1 MSSESGGL
9 CGCPECD
16 CLQRVPPLRAATSMH
31 CARCGAELFRRQPAS
46 LDRTLA
52 LLVAAAVLFVSAN
65 VHPLMELDA
74 YGLRTTTT
82 LFGAAVALHE
92 HEMSSVALL
101 VLVTAILVPAI
112 QLGAMLALL
121 LPLRLGIVPW
131 WLGGVFRIEYAVRP
145 WVMLDVFVLG
155 ALISYVKLTQ
165 IATVYTGTG
174 LYALGVYVML
184 RASAM
189 QAYEPHEVWWRV
201 DELRAGGA
209 ARPTEEGEAHA

>member
-1 MSSESGGL
+1 MSPETSPL
-9 CGCPECD
+9 AGCPECD
-16 CLQRVPPLRAATSMH
+16 CLQRVPVLRAASAAH

-52 LLVAAAVLFVSAN
+52 LLVSAAVLFVSAN

-82 LFGAAVALHE
+82 LFGTAVVLHE
-92 HEMSSVALL
+92 HGMGSVALL
-101 VLVTAILVPAI
+101 VLVTTILVPAV

-121 LPLRLGIVPW
+121 LPLRLGVVPA
-131 WLGGVFRIEYAVRP
+131 WLGATFRIEYAVRP
-145 WVMLDVFVLG
+145 WVMLDVFMLG
-155 ALISYVKLTQ
+155 ALVSFVKLTQ
-165 IATVYTGTG
+165 IATVYPGTG

-189 QAYEPHEVWWRV
+189 QTYEPHEVWRRV
-201 DELRAGGA
+201 EELRDSGA
-209 ARPTEEGEAHA
+209 ARPAEGGARA